1 MLRLKEI
8 KINKIGLLL
17 RLKEIKREWFWLL
30 CCDMVLEIVW
40 YRQLEG
46 LVWVGVDCI
55 GLWLKVKE
63 IKEKEKD
70 FDLDIKSIVFNWNYF
85 WKLKLVLNER

>member
-1 MLRLKEI
+1 
-8 KINKIGLLL
+8 
-17 RLKEIKREWFWLL
+17 
-30 CCDMVLEIVW
+30 MVDTW
-40 YRQLEG
+40 Y

-55 GLWLKVKE
+55 GLWLKDKITLIESERNKRKGEGLWLKVKE

-70 FDLDIKSIVFNWNYF
+70 FDLDRKNIVFNWKYF